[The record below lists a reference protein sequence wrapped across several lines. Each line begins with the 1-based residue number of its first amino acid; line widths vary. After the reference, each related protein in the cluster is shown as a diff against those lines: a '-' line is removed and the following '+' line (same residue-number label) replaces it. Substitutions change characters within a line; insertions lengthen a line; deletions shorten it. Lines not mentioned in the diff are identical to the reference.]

1 MNHLLTTLLPTTLL
15 LAALPLAS
23 AAPLTVRVGQ
33 TVRVGGAT
41 VTVLRLTDGRCPP
54 RAYCLL
60 AGQVTASVMVTKGS
74 ATRTLKLTL
83 PGRAVNTPA
92 GTLKL
97 TGASRLGQDR
107 TPRLTLD
114 LR

>member
-1 MNHLLTTLLPTTLL
+1 MQRFLATLLPTTLF
-15 LAALPLAS
+15 LAALSLAS
-23 AAPLTVRVGQ
+23 AAPLTVRLGQ
-33 TVRVGGAT
+33 TVRVGGAK
-41 VTVLRLTDGRCPP
+41 VTVLRVTDGRCPP

-92 GTLKL
+92 GTLRL
-97 TGASRLGQDR
+97 TGASRLGQFR